1 MRSLCGTM
9 VRLSHSASAI
19 LISRRRSSKPA
30 PSLMWHRSPPA
41 VPMRFFLYLLPA
53 VLFLLV
59 YARFIYAGY
68 HYFFSRHPIEAAA
81 GHELRTGALFDLQK
95 VGEALKTNPEHLFN
109 PPPLHE
115 TLNKL
120 RRGKAFREQTELD
133 ADIAEV
139 MMRRDRARAQQHE
152 AEAELRTIKKKL
164 PWWRRFSG
172 GEALMADEKLP
183 ARQPN
188 VPLEQPPT
196 GGSILAGSRAL
207 SDPGSIP
214 ERLLITQSK
223 LKRTASIWK
232 RWIGWLKRSKRKSVR

>member
-1 MRSLCGTM
+1 MLPGNAVTDAFRDVQRTVATAKDDEARLRALF
-9 VRLSHSASAI
+9 VRHDDQVEPFRQRDLDLAKALQQSRTIPDVASVA
-19 LISRRRSSKPA
+19 S
-30 PSLMWHRSPPA
+30 A

-95 VGEALKTNPEHLFN
+95 VGEALKTNPEHLFD

-120 RRGKAFREQTELD
+120 QRGKAFREQTELD
-133 ADIAEV
+133 ADLAEV

-152 AEAELRTIKKKL
+152 ADEELRTIKKKL
-164 PWWRRFSG
+164 PWWRR
-172 GEALMADEKLP
+172 
-183 ARQPN
+183 
-188 VPLEQPPT
+188 
-196 GGSILAGSRAL
+196 
-207 SDPGSIP
+207 
-214 ERLLITQSK
+214 
-223 LKRTASIWK
+223 W
-232 RWIGWLKRSKRKSVR
+232 W